1 MGSALDSRC
10 VGHRDGVANLKEI
23 DEVLRVYR
31 GQVGLKG
38 QKGGLCKLL
47 LSQGW

>member
-31 GQVGLKG
+31 GQVRLKG
-38 QKGGLCKLL
+38 QKDGLHKLV